1 MKIYSVNFTAA
12 NGGDEIDRTTS
23 RREAIESLK
32 DLQADKKSGLS
43 YEIRLHR
50 IPSDML
56 DLFGVADYIEIET
69 FTNPESINYDKEA
82 AEYYE
87 ANYEV
92 LAL

>member
-1 MKIYSVNFTAA
+1 MKIYSVNFTAPF
-12 NGGDEIDRTTS
+12 GGDEIDRTTS
-23 RREAIESLK
+23 RAEAIESLK

>member
-1 MKIYSVNFTAA
+1 
-12 NGGDEIDRTTS
+12 
-23 RREAIESLK
+23 
-32 DLQADKKSGLS
+32 
-43 YEIRLHR
+43 
-50 IPSDML
+50 ML

>member
-1 MKIYSVNFTAA
+1 MDRSRAEAV
-12 NGGDEIDRTTS
+12 EI
-23 RREAIESLK
+23 LK

-43 YEIRLHR
+43 FEIRLHR

-56 DLFGVADYIEIET
+56 ELSGVADFIEIET
-69 FTNPESINYDKEA
+69 FTNAESINYNKEA

>member
-1 MKIYSVNFTAA
+1 MKIYSVNFTAPF
-12 NGGDEIDRTTS
+12 GGDEIDRTTS

-56 DLFGVADYIEIET
+56 DLFGVADFIEIET

>member
-1 MKIYSVNFTAA
+1 MKIYSVNFTAP

-43 YEIRLHR
+43 YEIRLHH

-56 DLFGVADYIEIET
+56 DLFGVADFIEIET

>member
-1 MKIYSVNFTAA
+1 MKIYSVNFTTPF
-12 NGGDEIDRTTS
+12 GGDEIDRTTS

-50 IPSDML
+50 IPSEML

>member
-1 MKIYSVNFTAA
+1 MKIYSVNFTAP

-50 IPSDML
+50 IPSEML

>member
-1 MKIYSVNFTAA
+1 MKIYSVNFTAP

-56 DLFGVADYIEIET
+56 DLFGFADYIEIET

>member
-1 MKIYSVNFTAA
+1 MKIYSVNFTAP

-23 RREAIESLK
+23 RREAVESLK
-32 DLQADKKSGLS
+32 ELQADKKSGLS

-56 DLFGVADYIEIET
+56 ELTGVADFIDIET
-69 FTNPESINYDKEA
+69 FTSCESINYNKEA

-87 ANYEV
+87 ANYKV

>member
-1 MKIYSVNFTAA
+1 MKIYSVNFTAP

-23 RREAIESLK
+23 RRKAIESLK

-50 IPSDML
+50 IPSEML
-56 DLFGVADYIEIET
+56 DLFGVADFIEIET

>member
-1 MKIYSVNFTAA
+1 MKIYSVNFTAP

>member
-1 MKIYSVNFTAA
+1 MKIYSVNFTAPF
-12 NGGDEIDRTTS
+12 GGDEIDRTTS

-56 DLFGVADYIEIET
+56 ELSGVADFIEIET

>member
-1 MKIYSVNFTAA
+1 MKIFSVNLTAP
-12 NGGDEIDRTTS
+12 NGGEEIDRTTS
-23 RREAIESLK
+23 RAEAVEILK

-43 YEIRLHR
+43 FEIRLHR

-56 DLFGVADYIEIET
+56 ELSGVADFIDLET
-69 FTNPESINYDKEA
+69 FTNAESINYNKEA

>member
-1 MKIYSVNFTAA
+1 MKIYSVNFTAP

-50 IPSDML
+50 IPSEML
-56 DLFGVADYIEIET
+56 DLFGVADFIEIET

-87 ANYEV
+87 TNYEV